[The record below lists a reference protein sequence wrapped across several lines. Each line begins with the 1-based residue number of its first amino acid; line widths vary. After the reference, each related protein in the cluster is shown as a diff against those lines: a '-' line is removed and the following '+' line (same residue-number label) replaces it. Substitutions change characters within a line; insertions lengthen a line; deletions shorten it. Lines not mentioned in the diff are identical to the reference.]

1 MANRVPRQTVL
12 TPTLSRIGI
21 ILIEAALLLLLAAWV
36 IPAGRGSS
44 AAAGTAITFEE
55 SLSPAGV
62 AQGQSPPLQPDTCG
76 H

>member
-1 MANRVPRQTVL
+1 ML
-12 TPTLSRIGI
+12 TPILSRIGI
-21 ILIEAALLLLLAAWV
+21 ILIETVLLLLLAAWV

-55 SLSPAGV
+55 SLGAAGV
-62 AQGQSPPLQPDTCG
+62 AQAQSPPLQPDTCG